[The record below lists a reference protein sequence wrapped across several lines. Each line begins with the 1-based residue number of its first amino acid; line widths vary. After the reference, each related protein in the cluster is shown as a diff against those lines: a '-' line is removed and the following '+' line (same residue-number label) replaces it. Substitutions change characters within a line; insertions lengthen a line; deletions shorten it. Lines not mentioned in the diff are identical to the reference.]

1 MDTKQRQHL
10 AALRQVYERRLNI
23 LQKQVAAFGLYAPPH
38 ILTEI
43 EDVSQK
49 IADIDLQF
57 SNLNLTQQQS
67 SERKLM
73 TILFLSSDP
82 TDASRLRLSEE
93 LREIQEKLQLAKMR
107 DQFNLHQRMSLRPTD
122 ISQALLDIQPQV
134 VHFSGHG
141 TLGGGLCVEDNM
153 GNVQLVDTEALASL
167 FQQFRNQITC
177 VILNSC
183 YSELQAKAIARY
195 IPYVIGMNDVIDDR
209 ASIAFAVGFY
219 QALGAGRKIEDAFEF
234 GSIQIRLRGLSDY
247 VTPILIP
254 RI

>member
-1 MDTKQRQHL
+1 
-10 AALRQVYERRLNI
+10 
-23 LQKQVAAFGLYAPPH
+23 
-38 ILTEI
+38 
-43 EDVSQK
+43 
-49 IADIDLQF
+49 
-57 SNLNLTQQQS
+57 
-67 SERKLM
+67 
-73 TILFLSSDP
+73 
-82 TDASRLRLSEE
+82 
-93 LREIQEKLQLAKMR
+93 
-107 DQFNLHQRMSLRPTD
+107 
-122 ISQALLDIQPQV
+122 
-134 VHFSGHG
+134 
-141 TLGGGLCVEDNM
+141 M

>member
-1 MDTKQRQHL
+1 
-10 AALRQVYERRLNI
+10 
-23 LQKQVAAFGLYAPPH
+23 
-38 ILTEI
+38 
-43 EDVSQK
+43 
-49 IADIDLQF
+49 
-57 SNLNLTQQQS
+57 
-67 SERKLM
+67 M